1 MAGAASGR
9 VALLSIHPRYADEI
23 LAGRKRVEFRRRPLP
38 RDVTQVVI
46 YATAPVARVVGAF
59 QVEAIDSTTPS
70 EAWQQY
76 HQVGGIEQEAFD
88 AYYDGTDTAHVI
100 RIREVEPAKTPFALS
115 EVDESL
121 RPPQSFTYLRERRWT
136 RARQLI
142 QGRARSEER
151 SQADWHGVAVAAP
164 RAIGEPLAVSRE

>member
-1 MAGAASGR
+1 MAGTATGR

-38 RDVTQVVI
+38 DDVTQVVM
-46 YATAPVARVVGAF
+46 YATAPVARVVGTF

-70 EAWQQY
+70 EAWQHY
-76 HQVGGIEQEAFD
+76 HQVGGIGQEAFD

-100 RIREVEPAKTPFALS
+100 RIRAVQAAESPFPLS

-121 RPPQSFTYLRERRWT
+121 RPPQSFTYLRDRRWA
-136 RARQLI
+136 RAYQLMKC
-142 QGRARSEER
+142 RAQPER
-151 SQADWHGVAVAAP
+151 LSQPA
-164 RAIGEPLAVSRE
+164 